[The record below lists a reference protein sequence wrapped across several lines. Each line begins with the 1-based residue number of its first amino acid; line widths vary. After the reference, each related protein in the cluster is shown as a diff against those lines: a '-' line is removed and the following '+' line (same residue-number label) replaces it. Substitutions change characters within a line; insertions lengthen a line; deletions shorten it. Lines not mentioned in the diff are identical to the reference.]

1 LKLKKLVIL
10 FLLLSFFSYA
20 QKAPAFQ
27 NEVIA
32 LQQKYDSI
40 WDSSKQTIVFAGSS
54 TIRMWKNLEAMFP
67 DHQIVNSGFG
77 GSQSSDLYRYYNEL
91 ISRYNPKKV
100 FIYEGDNDISAKKKT
115 REIMD
120 NTRKI
125 IDKIQQGDRMT
136 QIVIIAAKPSIAR
149 WHLKRKYKKLNRR
162 FKKLCKKESTLEYAN
177 VWDIMMDDKKVRQD
191 IFLDD
196 GLHMN
201 SKGYELWFSV
211 IEPYM
216 N

>member
-1 LKLKKLVIL
+1 MKKLVIL

>member
-1 LKLKKLVIL
+1 LKKLVIL